1 MMNNSNNYLHSNA
14 VLRNYICSTTL
25 LMTMLVLLRKKQNEE
40 RKRIKQRRTRTLW
53 ARKWL
58 QRRDCGRGISNLVF
72 DELAVE
78 DPNSFKNYTRMSVN
92 TFQDLLEK
100 VQPHIEREDT
110 FFRDS
115 ISART
120 RYI

>member
-1 MMNNSNNYLHSNA
+1 MNNNNA
-14 VLRNYICSTTL
+14 VLRNYICGTTL
-25 LMTMLVLLRKKQNEE
+25 LTTMLLLLQKKKNEK
-40 RKRIKQRRTRTLW
+40 RKRIKHRRTRTLW

-58 QRRDCGRGISNLVF
+58 QRRSCGRGISSLVF

-78 DPNSFKNYTRMSVN
+78 DPNSFKNFTRMSVN
-92 TFQDLLEK
+92 TFKDLLEK